1 MAVGKVI
8 HLGVVSLWHRLTNWI
23 RGLFLRTRKRLVAPA
38 PWGNRIVELDDELRA
53 SLAKLHIE
61 AGVVRDTVK
70 NAIADFFDLRDV
82 LAANSQHHYDI
93 VDEVTLL
100 ADARA
105 TVYSIIERAQGVESL
120 INLAARR
127 RGAKEERE
135 AAGEAILRLRDD
147 ARALANVATTAL
159 SWASTHSSDDQAA
172 FSACSEI
179 LAKLHQPGRPR

>member
-1 MAVGKVI
+1 M
-8 HLGVVSLWHRLTNWI
+8 
-23 RGLFLRTRKRLVAPA
+23 
-38 PWGNRIVELDDELRA
+38 DDELRDR
-53 SLAKLHIE
+53 LAELNIE

-70 NAIADFFDLRDV
+70 NAIADFSDLRDV
-82 LAANSQHHYDI
+82 LTHPANSHHNYDI
-93 VDEVTLL
+93 IDELTLL

-147 ARALANVATTAL
+147 ARALANAATAAL
-159 SWASTHSSDDQAA
+159 SWASTHSNDDRAA
-172 FSACSEI
+172 FFACSES
-179 LAKLHQPGRPR
+179 LAKLHQPGELR